1 MLTYSLGRER
11 IKHGRRWQG
20 RIGTSRQKMFDG
32 GQERGARLN
41 ITDEPDKM
49 QARWCGERWRTVR
62 LEGAG
67 YGKCAKCNL
76 DPDALCYKMK
86 IMKRHFLAS
95 VVLFLPAVA
104 FALQASEELIK
115 KSADV
120 IFEGTVSSISSQVS
134 YHKTRLITSHITN
147 AIPCTSAM
155 VLVAKVLKGAIPTNS
170 TVTVYYENKQ
180 ENGWRCPPFVDIKQ
194 GDVGTFSVNADFS
207 KGVIRFYLQSGEFFK
222 RHQKGQTDL

>member
-1 MLTYSLGRER
+1 MGNVQSTITVPRPF
-11 IKHGRRWQG
+11 WQ
-20 RIGTSRQKMFDG
+20 
-32 GQERGARLN
+32 
-41 ITDEPDKM
+41 
-49 QARWCGERWRTVR
+49 
-62 LEGAG
+62 
-67 YGKCAKCNL
+67 
-76 DPDALCYKMK
+76 KMK

-95 VVLFLPAVA
+95 VILFLPALA

-115 KSADV
+115 ISADV